1 MEGKRKKNEAFS
13 SGRDGVRWKR
23 DFGRGA
29 RMEAVFQK
37 EVRTGDRSLFPSLLT
52 FLATDQFP
60 AAGVRGERGINR

>member
-13 SGRDGVRWKR
+13 SDGVRWKR

-29 RMEAVFQK
+29 RMEAVFQ